1 MPREK
6 AIITSIYYQKTIIA
20 VRLNKEGRN
29 SSVLTY
35 KVRSCSSHILNLN

>member
-1 MPREK
+1 MQRIK

-20 VRLNKEGRN
+20 VRLNKEGRV

-35 KVRSCSSHILNLN
+35 KDRL